1 MALHLSYCLTALFLL
16 WTLQGVTQSDPIELP
31 PTPENVGLA
40 LAITAPSPNQIDT
53 LIYLSQEYG
62 YINQDTC
69 LLLGKRALEASKAY
83 PEAPIHAKS
92 LLQMGDSYR
101 IFGEFTEGERLLV
114 AGKKQY
120 ELLGDEGQVA
130 HANNKL
136 GALSVNK
143 GDYETGVS
151 YYVQALETWEAL
163 ADSQNIIKPYINI
176 AAAFKN
182 LNRLE
187 KAESYNLK
195 ALAFADLI
203 QDDRAKMYVFNNLG
217 IVYNARANNYQQK
230 ASIDSLRSGILQ
242 DSATFFIQK
251 ALHNY
256 EDALAF
262 ARKKKDKRSM
272 IQSMTNLADVQ
283 NTMGAYRAALALSDE
298 VEKLSE
304 DIQAIGS
311 HIENDVN
318 RSETYRYLGELKKS
332 IFYGKKALQLA
343 EENGLEKKMASANE
357 QLYQAYEAAGQ
368 YEKALEHFHVYV
380 RFLQSNGD
388 SQRNKAIAE
397 VETKYQTVQ
406 KEKRLLKQENEILAL
421 ESTNERIA
429 RRFNLLV
436 GTAVFVGLLGLV
448 GFLLY
453 KNWRERKD
461 KIAFTEALLFTQ
473 EEERKRIARDLHDGI
488 GQTLLLVKK
497 QMESNTG
504 SSLAN
509 QEMITETLEEVRA
522 ISRDLHPFQLEKFGL
537 TATLKGVLSKVE
549 DSTDL
554 FISQE
559 IESIDGLLPEKADIN
574 VFRTVQEAMNN
585 IVKHAQ
591 ATAAKVSVEA
601 GPSEIRIS
609 IQDNGIG
616 FDQEKGKTA
625 SKSLGLRTMQERITA
640 IGGKLTIEPRLTKGT
655 VITCKIPIKR
665 TNTKKS

>member
-1 MALHLSYCLTALFLL
+1 MTSSFAYCMTALLL
-16 WTLQGVTQSDPIELP
+16 LCTLQGVAQSDQIVLP
-31 PTPENVGLA
+31 PTPENVALA
-40 LAITAPSPNQIDT
+40 LAIPAPSPRQIDT
-53 LIYLSQEYG
+53 LIYLSQEYS
-62 YINQDTC
+62 YVNQDTC
-69 LLLGKRALEASKAY
+69 LLLGKRALEASQAY
-83 PEAPIHAKS
+83 PEALIHAKA
-92 LLQMGDSYR
+92 LLQMGDAYR
-101 IFGEFTEGERLLV
+101 IFGEFPEGERLLT
-114 AGKKQY
+114 AGKEQY
-120 ELLGDEGQVA
+120 ELLGDAGQVA

-143 GDYETGVS
+143 GDYETGVQ
-151 YYVQALETWEAL
+151 YYVQALATWEAL
-163 ADSQNIIKPYINI
+163 EDSQNIIKPYINI

-195 ALAFADLI
+195 ALDFADLI

-217 IVYNARANNYQQK
+217 ILYNARANGYQLK
-230 ASIDSLRSGILQ
+230 ANLDSLRSGILQ

-251 ALHNY
+251 ALRNY

-272 IQSMTNLADVQ
+272 IQSMTNLVDVQ
-283 NTMGAYRAALALSDE
+283 NTMGAYQAALALSDE
-298 VEKLSE
+298 VEILSE
-304 DIQAIGS
+304 DMQAIGS
-311 HIENDVN
+311 HIENEVN
-318 RSETYRYLGELKKS
+318 RSEAYRYLGNLEAS
-332 IFYGKKALQLA
+332 IFHGKQALQLA
-343 EENGLEKKMASANE
+343 EENSLEKKMASANE
-357 QLYQAYEAAGQ
+357 QLYQAYQASGQ
-368 YEKALEHFHVYV
+368 FEKALEHFHAYV
-380 RFLQSNGD
+380 GFLQTNGD
-388 SQRNKAIAE
+388 AQRNKAIAE
-397 VETKYQTVQ
+397 VETKYQAVQ
-406 KEKRLLKQENEILAL
+406 NEKKMLKQENEILAL
-421 ESTNERIA
+421 ESENERIA
-429 RRFNLLV
+429 RRFNFLV
-436 GTAVFVGLLGLV
+436 GAAVLISLLGLI

-537 TATLKGVLSKVE
+537 TAALKGVLSKIE
-549 DSTDL
+549 HSTDL

-559 IESIDGLLPEKADIN
+559 IESIDGLLREKADIN

-591 ATAAKVSVEA
+591 ATAAKVTVEV
-601 GPSEIRIS
+601 GPSEIRMS
-609 IQDNGIG
+609 IQDNGVG
-616 FDQEKGKTA
+616 FDLENGKIA
-625 SKSLGLRTMQERITA
+625 SKSLGLRTMQERISA
-640 IGGKLTIEPRLTKGT
+640 IGGKLTIEPGLTKGT

-665 TNTKKS
+665 TITNKS

>member
-1 MALHLSYCLTALFLL
+1 MTPHLSYCLTALLLL
-16 WTLQGVTQSDPIELP
+16 WTLQGVAQSDPIELP
-31 PTPENVGLA
+31 PTPENVA
-40 LAITAPSPNQIDT
+40 LVLEIAAPSPRQIDT
-53 LIYLSQEYG
+53 LIYLSQEYS

-69 LLLGKRALEASKAY
+69 LLLGKRALEASQAY
-83 PEAPIHAKS
+83 PETPIHAKA
-92 LLQMGDSYR
+92 LLELGDSYR
-101 IFGEFTEGERLLV
+101 IFGEFTEGEKLLV

-187 KAESYNLK
+187 KAEAYNLK
-195 ALAFADLI
+195 ALIFADLI
-203 QDDRAKMYVFNNLG
+203 QDDRAKMYVYNNLG
-217 IVYNARANNYQQK
+217 IVYNGRANQYQEK
-230 ASIDSLRSGILQ
+230 ASLDSLRSGILQ
-242 DSATFFIQK
+242 DSAAFFIQK
-251 ALHNY
+251 ALRNY

-272 IQSMTNLADVQ
+272 IQSMTNLVDVQ
-283 NTMGAYRAALALSDE
+283 NTMGAYQAALALSDE
-298 VEKLSE
+298 VEILSE
-304 DIQAIGS
+304 DMQAIGS
-311 HIENDVN
+311 HIENEVN
-318 RSETYRYLGELKKS
+318 RSEAYRYLGELKKS
-332 IFYGKKALQLA
+332 LFYGNKALQLA

-357 QLYQAYEAAGQ
+357 QLYQSYQAAGQ
-368 YEKALEHFHVYV
+368 FEEAFEHYQAYA
-380 RFLQSNGD
+380 RFLQANGD

-406 KEKRLLKQENEILAL
+406 KEKKLLKQENEILAL

-429 RRFNLLV
+429 RRFNFLIGAAFLM
-436 GTAVFVGLLGLV
+436 GLLSLI

-537 TATLKGVLSKVE
+537 TAALKGVLSKVE
-549 DSTDL
+549 HSTDL

-591 ATAAKVSVEA
+591 STAAKVSVEA

-625 SKSLGLRTMQERITA
+625 SKSLGLRTMQERISA
-640 IGGKLTIEPRLTKGT
+640 IGGKLTIEPGLTKGT

-665 TNTKKS
+665 TTTKKS